1 MKHKTY
7 KLDPA
12 IEKQLFATPSELDAR
27 VQELLDN
34 PSQIAPFMDFRVDWS
49 FKYILGHEEAMVKL
63 LNDILPVHVD
73 TLEYLPNEI
82 PVRSEKEKRAIFDV
96 ICTNKTTKEKFLC
109 EMQRLPESDMDDR
122 LLFYGC
128 SLIQNQIKR
137 KDKKYILNTVYVIC
151 VADYERAHPTPVP
164 ADDFLFKYRLR
175 DERWPEDVMT
185 SKLQFYYLELPRFQ
199 KGWESAQT
207 NAERWCYL
215 FRNLYKFAGVPRDAS
230 DFAPIFEIARTEQ
243 FEEEQLKVYLNAMV
257 TDYEKL
263 VIGEYHEQKGFK
275 EGLEQGRA
283 EGRTEGR
290 AEGRAEGREQ
300 GRAEGRAEGE
310 ANALSAVARKLRE
323 MGVDEQS
330 IRQATGLAQTQTD

>member
-34 PSQIAPFMDFRVDWS
+34 PSQIPPFMDFRVDWS

-63 LNDILPVHVD
+63 LNDILSVHVD

-82 PVRSEKEKRAIFDV
+82 PVRSEKEKRAVFDV

-109 EMQRLPESDMDDR
+109 EMQRLPESDMD
-122 LLFYGC
+122 
-128 SLIQNQIKR
+128 
-137 KDKKYILNTVYVIC
+137 
-151 VADYERAHPTPVP
+151 
-164 ADDFLFKYRLR
+164 
-175 DERWPEDVMT
+175 ERWPEDVMT
-185 SKLQFYYLELPRFQ
+185 TKLQFYYLELPRFQ
-199 KGWESAQT
+199 KGWEAAQT

-263 VIGEYHEQKGFK
+263 GH
-275 EGLEQGRA
+275 R
-283 EGRTEGR
+283 
-290 AEGRAEGREQ
+290 
-300 GRAEGRAEGE
+300 
-310 ANALSAVARKLRE
+310 
-323 MGVDEQS
+323 
-330 IRQATGLAQTQTD
+330 

>member
-12 IEKQLFATPSELDAR
+12 IEKQLFATPTELDAR

-49 FKYILGHEEAMVKL
+49 FKYILGHEEAMIKL

-82 PVRSEKEKRAIFDV
+82 PVRSEKEKRAVFDV

-128 SLIQNQIKR
+128 SLIQKQIKR

-185 SKLQFYYLELPRFQ
+185 TKLQFYYLELPRFQ
-199 KGWESAQT
+199 KGWEAAQT

-230 DFAPIFEIARTEQ
+230 DFEPIFEIARTEQ

-283 EGRTEGR
+283 EGR
-290 AEGRAEGREQ
+290 EQ
-300 GRAEGRAEGE
+300 GRAEGGKERALNSARNMLARGYEVSE
-310 ANALSAVARKLRE
+310 IAEVTELTPEEINAL
-323 MGVDEQS
+323 Q
-330 IRQATGLAQTQTD
+330 Q

>member
-1 MKHKTY
+1 
-7 KLDPA
+7 
-12 IEKQLFATPSELDAR
+12 
-27 VQELLDN
+27 
-34 PSQIAPFMDFRVDWS
+34 
-49 FKYILGHEEAMVKL
+49 
-63 LNDILPVHVD
+63 
-73 TLEYLPNEI
+73 
-82 PVRSEKEKRAIFDV
+82 
-96 ICTNKTTKEKFLC
+96 
-109 EMQRLPESDMDDR
+109 MQRLPESDMDDR

-128 SLIQNQIKR
+128 SLIQKQIKR

-185 SKLQFYYLELPRFQ
+185 TKLQFYYLELPRFQ
-199 KGWESAQT
+199 KGWEAAQT

-283 EGRTEGR
+283 EG
-290 AEGRAEGREQ
+290 
-300 GRAEGRAEGE
+300 E

>member
-49 FKYILGHEEAMVKL
+49 FKYILGHEEAMIKL

-73 TLEYLPNEI
+73 TIEYLLNEI
-82 PVRSEKEKRAIFDV
+82 PVRSEKEKRAVFDV

-128 SLIQNQIKR
+128 SLIQKQIKR

-185 SKLQFYYLELPRFQ
+185 TKLQFYYLELPRFQ
-199 KGWESAQT
+199 KGWEAAQT

-230 DFAPIFEIARTEQ
+230 DFEPIFEIARTEQ

-283 EGRTEGR
+283 EGR
-290 AEGRAEGREQ
+290 EQ
-300 GRAEGRAEGE
+300 GRAEGGKERALNSARNMLARGYEVSE
-310 ANALSAVARKLRE
+310 IAEVTELTPEEINAL
-323 MGVDEQS
+323 Q
-330 IRQATGLAQTQTD
+330 Q

>member
-12 IEKQLFATPSELDAR
+12 IEKQLFATPTELDAR

-49 FKYILGHEEAMVKL
+49 FKYILGHEEAMIKL

-82 PVRSEKEKRAIFDV
+82 PVRSEKEKRAVFDV

-128 SLIQNQIKR
+128 SLIQKQIKR
-137 KDKKYILNTVYVIC
+137 KDRKYILNTVYVIC

-185 SKLQFYYLELPRFQ
+185 TKLQFYYLELPRFQ
-199 KGWESAQT
+199 KGWEAAQT

-283 EGRTEGR
+283 EGR
-290 AEGRAEGREQ
+290 EQ
-300 GRAEGRAEGE
+300 GRAEGGKERALNSARNMLARGYEVSE
-310 ANALSAVARKLRE
+310 IAEVTELTPEEINAL
-323 MGVDEQS
+323 Q
-330 IRQATGLAQTQTD
+330 Q

>member
-82 PVRSEKEKRAIFDV
+82 PVRSEKEKRAVFDV

-128 SLIQNQIKR
+128 SLIQKQIKR

-151 VADYERAHPTPVP
+151 VADYERAHPAPVP

-185 SKLQFYYLELPRFQ
+185 TKLQFYYLELPRFQ
-199 KGWESAQT
+199 KGWEAAQT

-230 DFAPIFEIARTEQ
+230 DFEPIFEIARTEQ

-283 EGRTEGR
+283 EGR
-290 AEGRAEGREQ
+290 EQ
-300 GRAEGRAEGE
+300 GRAEGGKERALNSARNMLARGYEVSE
-310 ANALSAVARKLRE
+310 IAEVTELSPEEINALQE
-323 MGVDEQS
+323 
-330 IRQATGLAQTQTD
+330 

>member
-49 FKYILGHEEAMVKL
+49 FKYILGHKEAMVKL

-82 PVRSEKEKRAIFDV
+82 PVRSEKEKRAVFDV
-96 ICTNKTTKEKFLC
+96 ICTNKTNKEKFLC

-128 SLIQNQIKR
+128 SLIQKQIKR

-164 ADDFLFKYRLR
+164 ANDFLFKYRLR
-175 DERWPEDVMT
+175 DERWPEDVLT

-199 KGWESAQT
+199 KGWEAAQT

-283 EGRTEGR
+283 EGR
-290 AEGRAEGREQ
+290 EQ
-300 GRAEGRAEGE
+300 GRAEGGKERALNSARNMLARGYEVSE
-310 ANALSAVARKLRE
+310 IAEVTELTPEEINAL
-323 MGVDEQS
+323 Q
-330 IRQATGLAQTQTD
+330 Q

>member
-1 MKHKTY
+1 
-7 KLDPA
+7 
-12 IEKQLFATPSELDAR
+12 
-27 VQELLDN
+27 
-34 PSQIAPFMDFRVDWS
+34 
-49 FKYILGHEEAMVKL
+49 
-63 LNDILPVHVD
+63 
-73 TLEYLPNEI
+73 
-82 PVRSEKEKRAIFDV
+82 
-96 ICTNKTTKEKFLC
+96 
-109 EMQRLPESDMDDR
+109 MQRLPESDMDDR

-128 SLIQNQIKR
+128 SLIQKQIKR
-137 KDKKYILNTVYVIC
+137 KDRKYILNTVYVIC

-175 DERWPEDVMT
+175 DERWPEDVLT
-185 SKLQFYYLELPRFQ
+185 PKLQFYYLELPRFQ
-199 KGWESAQT
+199 KGWEAAQT

-283 EGRTEGR
+283 EGREQ
-290 AEGRAEGREQ
+290 GRAEGREQ
-300 GRAEGRAEGE
+300 GRAEGGKERALNSARNMLARGYEVSE
-310 ANALSAVARKLRE
+310 IAEVTELTPEEINAL
-323 MGVDEQS
+323 Q
-330 IRQATGLAQTQTD
+330 Q

>member
-49 FKYILGHEEAMVKL
+49 FKYILGHEEAMIKL

-82 PVRSEKEKRAIFDV
+82 PVRSEKEKRAVFDV

-128 SLIQNQIKR
+128 SLIQKQIKR

-185 SKLQFYYLELPRFQ
+185 TKLQFYYLELPRFQ
-199 KGWESAQT
+199 KGWEAAQT

-230 DFAPIFEIARTEQ
+230 DFEPIFEIARTEQ

-283 EGRTEGR
+283 EGR
-290 AEGRAEGREQ
+290 EQ
-300 GRAEGRAEGE
+300 GRAEGGKERALNSARNMLARGYEVSE
-310 ANALSAVARKLRE
+310 IAEVTELTPEEINAL
-323 MGVDEQS
+323 Q
-330 IRQATGLAQTQTD
+330 Q

>member
-34 PSQIAPFMDFRVDWS
+34 PSQIAPFRDFRVDWS

-73 TLEYLPNEI
+73 TIEYLPNEI
-82 PVRSEKEKRAIFDV
+82 PVRSEKEKRAVFDV
-96 ICTNKTTKEKFLC
+96 ICTNKSTKEKFLC

-128 SLIQNQIKR
+128 SLIQKQIKR
-137 KDKKYILNTVYVIC
+137 KDRKYILNTVYVIC

-185 SKLQFYYLELPRFQ
+185 TKLQFYYLELPRFQ
-199 KGWESAQT
+199 KGWEAAQT

-230 DFAPIFEIARTEQ
+230 DFEPIFEIARTEQ

-283 EGRTEGR
+283 EGR
-290 AEGRAEGREQ
+290 EQ
-300 GRAEGRAEGE
+300 GRAEGGKERALNSARNMLARGYEVSE
-310 ANALSAVARKLRE
+310 IAEVTELTPEEINAL
-323 MGVDEQS
+323 Q
-330 IRQATGLAQTQTD
+330 Q

>member
-12 IEKQLFATPSELDAR
+12 IEKQLFATPTELDAR

-82 PVRSEKEKRAIFDV
+82 PVRSEKEKRAVFDV

-128 SLIQNQIKR
+128 SLIQKQIKR

-164 ADDFLFKYRLR
+164 ADDFLFRYRLM
-175 DERWPEDVMT
+175 DERWPEDVLT

-199 KGWESAQT
+199 KGWEAAQT

-215 FRNLYKFAGVPRDAS
+215 FRNLYKFA
-230 DFAPIFEIARTEQ
+230 
-243 FEEEQLKVYLNAMV
+243 YLNAMV

-283 EGRTEGR
+283 EG
-290 AEGRAEGREQ
+290 
-300 GRAEGRAEGE
+300 E
-310 ANALSAVARKLRE
+310 ANALAAVAKKLRE
-323 MGVDEQS
+323 IGVDEQS
-330 IRQATGLAQTQTD
+330 IRQATGLAQTQNN

>member
-49 FKYILGHEEAMVKL
+49 FKYILGHEEAMIKL

-82 PVRSEKEKRAIFDV
+82 PVRSEKEKRAVFDV

-128 SLIQNQIKR
+128 SLIQKQIKR

-185 SKLQFYYLELPRFQ
+185 TKLQFYYLELPRFQ
-199 KGWESAQT
+199 KGWEAAQT

-283 EGRTEGR
+283 EGR
-290 AEGRAEGREQ
+290 EQ
-300 GRAEGRAEGE
+300 GRAEGGKERALNSARNMLARGYEVSE
-310 ANALSAVARKLRE
+310 IAEVTELTPEEINAL
-323 MGVDEQS
+323 Q
-330 IRQATGLAQTQTD
+330 Q

>member
-49 FKYILGHEEAMVKL
+49 FKYILGHEEAMIKL

-73 TLEYLPNEI
+73 TIEYLLNEI
-82 PVRSEKEKRAIFDV
+82 PVRSEKEKRAVFDV

-128 SLIQNQIKR
+128 SLIQKQIKR
-137 KDKKYILNTVYVIC
+137 KDRKYILNTVYVIC
-151 VADYERAHPTPVP
+151 VADYERAHPAPVP

-175 DERWPEDVMT
+175 DERWPEDVLT

-199 KGWESAQT
+199 KGWEAAQT

-215 FRNLYKFAGVPRDAS
+215 FRNLYKFAGVPHDAS
-230 DFAPIFEIARTEQ
+230 DFAPIFEKYISTPWLQTTKNWSSVNTTSKKASRKAWSKAVQKDES
-243 FEEEQLKVYLNAMV
+243 KDV
-257 TDYEKL
+257 
-263 VIGEYHEQKGFK
+263 QKGK
-275 EGLEQGRA
+275 QTPYRLWRGNCAKWEWMNKASAKRRA
-283 EGRTEGR
+283 WLKHRLI
-290 AEGRAEGREQ
+290 
-300 GRAEGRAEGE
+300 
-310 ANALSAVARKLRE
+310 NY
-323 MGVDEQS
+323 
-330 IRQATGLAQTQTD
+330 

>member
-12 IEKQLFATPSELDAR
+12 IEKQLFATPTELDAR

-49 FKYILGHEEAMVKL
+49 FKYILGHEEAMIKL

-82 PVRSEKEKRAIFDV
+82 PVRSEKEKRAVFDV

-128 SLIQNQIKR
+128 SLIQKQIKR
-137 KDKKYILNTVYVIC
+137 KDRKYILNTVYVIC

-185 SKLQFYYLELPRFQ
+185 TKLQFYYLELPRFQ
-199 KGWESAQT
+199 KGWEAAQT

-230 DFAPIFEIARTEQ
+230 DFEPIFEIARTEQ

-283 EGRTEGR
+283 EGR
-290 AEGRAEGREQ
+290 EQ
-300 GRAEGRAEGE
+300 GRAEGGKERALNSARNMLARGYEVSE
-310 ANALSAVARKLRE
+310 IAEVTELTPEEINAL
-323 MGVDEQS
+323 Q
-330 IRQATGLAQTQTD
+330 Q

>member
-82 PVRSEKEKRAIFDV
+82 PVRSEKEKRAVFDV

-128 SLIQNQIKR
+128 SLIQKQIKR

-175 DERWPEDVMT
+175 DERWPEDVLT

-199 KGWESAQT
+199 KGWEAAQT

-283 EGRTEGR
+283 EGR
-290 AEGRAEGREQ
+290 EQ

>member
-49 FKYILGHEEAMVKL
+49 FKYILGHEEAMIKL

-82 PVRSEKEKRAIFDV
+82 PVRSEKEKRAVFDV

-175 DERWPEDVMT
+175 DERWPEDVLT

-199 KGWESAQT
+199 KGWEAAQT

-215 FRNLYKFAGVPRDAS
+215 F
-230 DFAPIFEIARTEQ
+230 
-243 FEEEQLKVYLNAMV
+243 
-257 TDYEKL
+257 
-263 VIGEYHEQKGFK
+263 
-275 EGLEQGRA
+275 
-283 EGRTEGR
+283 
-290 AEGRAEGREQ
+290 
-300 GRAEGRAEGE
+300 
-310 ANALSAVARKLRE
+310 
-323 MGVDEQS
+323 
-330 IRQATGLAQTQTD
+330 